1 MSTPSTTIGRGS
13 IARIIVGRTFLWAWL
28 VIGLIPLV
36 FMLVTS
42 IKPAGLANQIPPAWL
57 FQPTL
62 ENYASVLSAG
72 GGKSETFG
80 QLLLNSAIVSLGATA
95 LAIAVGVPAAYALTM
110 RDFRA
115 RKGLSSW
122 ILSTYMFPPIVA
134 VIPIFVFAGKLGLMD
149 TYPVLIVPYAAFNL
163 PIVVWIL
170 RSSILQLPY
179 EIQEAA
185 MMDGASSWNILRR
198 IIWPLLVPSVATAA
212 VLTLVLSWNEFLF
225 ALSLTRSGAKTAPVG
240 LQQFTGMYGTDWGDI
255 TAAAT
260 LIVAPIL
267 VLMIILRR
275 QMVAGLAFGAVK

>member
-1 MSTPSTTIGRGS
+1 MSAPSTTIGRGS
-13 IARIIVGRTFLWAWL
+13 TTRTIVGRTFLWVWL
-28 VIGLIPLV
+28 LIGLIPLV
-36 FMLVTS
+36 FMLITS

-62 ENYASVLSAG
+62 ENYASVLSTG

-80 QLLLNSAIVSLGATA
+80 QLLLNSAIVSLGATV

-185 MMDGASSWNILRR
+185 MVDGASTWNILRR

-275 QMVAGLAFGAVK
+275 QMVAGLTFGAVK

>member
-1 MSTPSTTIGRGS
+1 M
-13 IARIIVGRTFLWAWL
+13 ARVIVGRTFLWAWL
-28 VIGLIPLV
+28 LVGLVPLI
-36 FMLVTS
+36 FMLITS
-42 IKPAGLANQIPPAWL
+42 IKPAGLAIQIPPAWF

-62 ENYASVLSAG
+62 ENYASVLTAG
-72 GGKSETFG
+72 GGKSESFG

-134 VIPIFVFAGKLGLMD
+134 VIPIFVFAGRLGLID
-149 TYPVLIVPYAAFNL
+149 TYPVLIIPYAAFNL

-185 MMDGASSWNILRR
+185 MVDGASHWTILRR

-212 VLTLVLSWNEFLF
+212 VLTIVLSWNEFLF

-240 LQQFTGMYGTDWGDI
+240 LQQFTGMYGTDWGNI
-255 TAAAT
+255 TAAST

-267 VLMIILRR
+267 VLMIVLRR
-275 QMVAGLAFGAVK
+275 QMVAGLSFGAVK

>member
-1 MSTPSTTIGRGS
+1 MTKVSSSNRRGVL
-13 IARIIVGRTFLWAWL
+13 ARIVVGRAFLWAWL
-28 VIGLIPLV
+28 LIGLVPLV
-36 FMLVTS
+36 FMVFTS
-42 IKPAGLANQIPPAWL
+42 IKPSGIANQIPPAWI
-57 FQPTL
+57 FEATL
-62 ENYASVLSAG
+62 DNYASVLSSG
-72 GGKSETFG
+72 GGKSESFG
-80 QLLLNSAIVSLGATA
+80 QLLLNSAIVSLGATI

-134 VIPIFVFAGKLGLMD
+134 VIPIFVFAGRLGLID
-149 TYPVLIVPYAAFNL
+149 SYAVLIVPYAAFNL

-185 MMDGASSWNILRR
+185 MVDGASTWEVLRR

-212 VLTLVLSWNEFLF
+212 VLTIVLSWNEFLF

-240 LQQFTGMYGTDWGDI
+240 LQQFTGMYGTDWGNI

-267 VLMIILRR
+267 VLMIVLRR
-275 QMVAGLAFGAVK
+275 QMVAGLTFGAVK

>member
-1 MSTPSTTIGRGS
+1 MTTTSPSVRRGL
-13 IARIIVGRTFLWAWL
+13 IARVIIGRTFLWAWL
-28 VIGLIPLV
+28 IVGLVPLL
-36 FMLVTS
+36 FMFVTS

-57 FQPTL
+57 FTPTL

-72 GGKSETFG
+72 GGKSESFG
-80 QLLLNSAIVSLGATA
+80 QLLLNSAVVSLGATL

-110 RDFRA
+110 REFRA

-134 VIPIFVFAGKLGLMD
+134 VIPIFVFAGRLGLID
-149 TYPVLIVPYAAFNL
+149 TYAVLIVPYAAFNL

-185 MMDGASSWNILRR
+185 MVDGASSWNILRR

-212 VLTLVLSWNEFLF
+212 VLTIVLSWNEFLF

-240 LQQFTGMYGTDWGDI
+240 LQQFTGMYGTDWGNI
-255 TAAAT
+255 TSAAT

-275 QMVAGLAFGAVK
+275 QMVAGLSFGAVK

>member
-13 IARIIVGRTFLWAWL
+13 TTRTIVGRTFLWAWL
-28 VIGLIPLV
+28 LIGLIPLV

-80 QLLLNSAIVSLGATA
+80 QLLLNSAIVSLGATV

-149 TYPVLIVPYAAFNL
+149 TYPVLIIPYAAFNL

-185 MMDGASSWNILRR
+185 MMDGASTWDILRR

-212 VLTLVLSWNEFLF
+212 VLTIVLSWNEFLF

-275 QMVAGLAFGAVK
+275 QMVAGLTFGAVK

>member
-1 MSTPSTTIGRGS
+1 MSAPSTTIGRGS
-13 IARIIVGRTFLWAWL
+13 IARTIVGRTFLWAWL
-28 VIGLIPLV
+28 LIGLIPLV
-36 FMLVTS
+36 FMFVTS

-80 QLLLNSAIVSLGATA
+80 QLLLNSAIVSLGATV

-185 MMDGASSWNILRR
+185 MMDGASTWNILRR

-275 QMVAGLAFGAVK
+275 QMVAGLTFGAVK

>member
-1 MSTPSTTIGRGS
+1 MSAPSTIIGRGS
-13 IARIIVGRTFLWAWL
+13 ITRTIVGRTFLWAWL
-28 VIGLIPLV
+28 LIGLIPLV
-36 FMLVTS
+36 FMLITS

-80 QLLLNSAIVSLGATA
+80 QLLLNSAIVSLGATV

-185 MMDGASSWNILRR
+185 MMDGASTWNILRR

-212 VLTLVLSWNEFLF
+212 VLTIVLSWNEFLF

-275 QMVAGLAFGAVK
+275 QMVAGLTFGAVK

>member
-1 MSTPSTTIGRGS
+1 MTTTSSSVRRGL
-13 IARIIVGRTFLWAWL
+13 IARVIVGRTFLWAWL
-28 VIGLIPLV
+28 LVGLVPLI
-36 FMLVTS
+36 FMLITS
-42 IKPAGLANQIPPAWL
+42 IKPAGLANQIPPAW
-57 FQPTL
+57 FFAPTL
-62 ENYASVLSAG
+62 ENYASVLTAG
-72 GGKSETFG
+72 GGKSESFG
-80 QLLLNSAIVSLGATA
+80 QLLLNSAIVSLGATV

-134 VIPIFVFAGKLGLMD
+134 VIPIFVFAGRLGLID
-149 TYPVLIVPYAAFNL
+149 TYAVLIIPYAAFNL

-185 MMDGASSWNILRR
+185 MVDGASHWTILRR

-212 VLTLVLSWNEFLF
+212 VLTIVLSWNEFLF

-240 LQQFTGMYGTDWGDI
+240 LQQFTGMFGTDWGNI

-267 VLMIILRR
+267 VMMIVLRR
-275 QMVAGLAFGAVK
+275 QMVAGLSFGAVK

>member
-1 MSTPSTTIGRGS
+1 VTKVSSSNRRGVL
-13 IARIIVGRTFLWAWL
+13 ARIVVGRAFLWAWL
-28 VIGLIPLV
+28 LIGLVPLV
-36 FMLVTS
+36 FMVFTS
-42 IKPAGLANQIPPAWL
+42 IKPSGIANQIPPAWI
-57 FQPTL
+57 FEATL
-62 ENYASVLSAG
+62 DNYASVLSSG
-72 GGKSETFG
+72 GGKSESFG
-80 QLLLNSAIVSLGATA
+80 QLLLNSAIVSLGATI

-134 VIPIFVFAGKLGLMD
+134 VIPIFVFAGRLGLID
-149 TYPVLIVPYAAFNL
+149 SYAVLIVPYAAFNL

-185 MMDGASSWNILRR
+185 MVDGASTWEVLRR

-212 VLTLVLSWNEFLF
+212 VLTIVLSWNEFLF

-240 LQQFTGMYGTDWGDI
+240 LQQFTGMYGTDWGNI

-267 VLMIILRR
+267 VLMIVLRR
-275 QMVAGLAFGAVK
+275 QMVAGLTFGAVK

>member
-13 IARIIVGRTFLWAWL
+13 ITRIIVGRTFLWAWL

-134 VIPIFVFAGKLGLMD
+134 VIPIFVFAGKLGLTD

-185 MMDGASSWNILRR
+185 MMDGASTWNILRR

-275 QMVAGLAFGAVK
+275 QMVAGLSFGAVK

>member
-1 MSTPSTTIGRGS
+1 MTTTSSTSRGGTV
-13 IARIIVGRTFLWAWL
+13 ARVIIGRTFLWTWL
-28 VIGLIPLV
+28 LVGLVPLL
-36 FMLVTS
+36 FMFITS
-42 IKPAGLANQIPPAWL
+42 IKPAGIANQIPPAWI

-62 ENYASVLSAG
+62 DNYVSVLSAG
-72 GGKSETFG
+72 DGKSESFG
-80 QLLLNSAIVSLGATA
+80 QLLTNSAIVSLGATA
-95 LAIAVGVPAAYALTM
+95 LAIVVGVPAAYALTM

-134 VIPIFVFAGKLGLMD
+134 VIPVFVFAGKLGLMD
-149 TYPVLIVPYAAFNL
+149 TYPALIIPYAAFNL

-185 MMDGASSWNILRR
+185 MVDGASTWEVLRR

-212 VLTLVLSWNEFLF
+212 VLTIVLSWNEFLF

-240 LQQFTGMYGTDWGDI
+240 LQQFTGMYGTDWGSI

-267 VLMIILRR
+267 VLMVVLRR
-275 QMVAGLAFGAVK
+275 QMVAGLTFGAVK